1 MYCMLF
7 LFMFINW
14 QISQYI
20 VIFYI
25 DLFKEREMS
34 LSIVVVHESNKK

>member
-1 MYCMLF
+1 MLF

-14 QISQYI
+14 QVSQYI
-20 VIFYI
+20 IFYI
-25 DLFKEREMS
+25 DLFKKREMS